1 MIHIH
6 MMITEILNWKKL
18 KSAGSGRSERATR
31 IVSIMEPVNPE
42 EFFSKIFGLQRSL
55 PGWVVHLA
63 SLNDISNI
71 PEGPGNA

>member
-1 MIHIH
+1 MIS
-6 MMITEILNWKKL
+6 EILNWKKL
-18 KSAGSGRSERATR
+18 KSAGR
-31 IVSIMEPVNPE
+31 IVSIMKPVNPE

-71 PEGPGNA
+71 LEGPGNA